1 MSLFDACKSFEE
13 DKSLFSTDGESN
25 SNDNISSNQDQ
36 EGDDIEGDERQIR
49 PVDPKMLGVSYL
61 GPKGDDVPQYTLVL
75 DLDETLIH
83 YRDNSHTTTE
93 HTQTE
98 NDEEI
103 DEIDQQAKKPLPSED
118 KSQSKRLA
126 TESDEEV
133 AFFIRPGLSSF
144 LSELSVHYE
153 LVLYTAATRD
163 YADYFLQIIDQKGLF
178 ANSKILSR
186 EHCQFE
192 GDFAIKDL
200 RLLGRDL
207 RKTIIIDNLKENF
220 ERTTPDNG
228 IHISNFEGD
237 FSDEELPKYTKFL
250 SKLATNEEDDV
261 RNVIYD
267 YRDKWDSYE

>member
-1 MSLFDACKSFEE
+1 MPHE
-13 DKSLFSTDGESN
+13 D
-25 SNDNISSNQDQ
+25 
-36 EGDDIEGDERQIR
+36 
-49 PVDPKMLGVSYL
+49 
-61 GPKGDDVPQYTLVL
+61 
-75 DLDETLIH
+75 
-83 YRDNSHTTTE
+83 
-93 HTQTE
+93 
-98 NDEEI
+98 
-103 DEIDQQAKKPLPSED
+103 
-118 KSQSKRLA
+118 KRLA

-133 AFFIRPGLSSF
+133 AFFIRPGLSAF

-163 YADYFLQIIDQKGLF
+163 YADYFLQIIDSKGLF

-228 IHISNFEGD
+228 IHICNFEGD

-250 SKLATNEEDDV
+250 TKLATNEEDDV

-267 YRDKWDSYE
+267 YRDKWDSYEWFLAIDLYISCKNPVL